1 MKNLIY
7 PPFGDNKDIDMYV
20 GNKEVHLRR
29 YFEPEPG
36 VFIAES
42 HNVIEL
48 ALDQGFEPLSAVILS
63 QRLNDSL
70 LDRLVDIPIYVMEE
84 EQVKETFGYVLPGGI
99 VCAMRRRDNQDYRQ
113 VLENAK
119 RIIVLENVENPTNV
133 GAIFRTAAAL
143 GVEAV
148 LMSAGCADPMYRRA
162 MRVAVGNTLLVPW
175 AYVGKTET
183 YWQENG
189 LDILHDAG
197 FTTVAMA
204 LRHDNLCIDDP
215 VLRQQEK
222 LAIIMGNEGEGLTES
237 TIGNCDYVAKI
248 PMANGV
254 DSLNVAVAAGL
265 VMWELMK

>member
-1 MKNLIY
+1 MSNLIY
-7 PPFGDNKDIDMYV
+7 PPFGENKDIEMYV
-20 GNKEVHLRR
+20 GNREVRLRR

-48 ALDQGFEPLSAVILS
+48 ALNQGFQPMSAVVLEK
-63 QRLNDSL
+63 RLDDPL
-70 LDRLVDIPIYVMEE
+70 LERLDHVPVYVMDEE
-84 EQVKETFGYVLPGGI
+84 LVKETFGYVLPGGI
-99 VCAMRRRDNQDYRQ
+99 SCAMRRRDNQDYR
-113 VLENAK
+113 LIFENAK

-148 LMSAGCADPMYRRA
+148 LLSAGCADPMYRRA

-183 YWQENG
+183 YWQEKG
-189 LDILHDAG
+189 VEILKDAG

-204 LRHDNLCIDDP
+204 LRNDNLCIDDP
-215 VLRQQEK
+215 VLKGQERI
-222 LAIIMGNEGEGLTES
+222 AIIMGNEGEGLTES
-237 TIGNCDYVAKI
+237 TIEACDYVAKI
-248 PMANGV
+248 PMADGV

-265 VMWELMK
+265 VMWEMMK